1 MGINRTCLLN
11 GISVFLFLSV
21 HALSYS
27 ILSND
32 TLRSIPEPGSDF
44 DIKNGALLAP
54 ILRPRV
60 PGTPGSTAVLQHFV
74 DFFKNSLPEWKLDF
88 QNSTSTTPTSG
99 GKDVPFVN
107 LIATR
112 DPPDTNPGE
121 VGRLALV
128 AHYDSL
134 AKPEGFIGAIDS
146 AAPCAMLLH
155 AARSI
160 DEALTQKWSDSQGHK
175 QDALDLETGK
185 GVQLIFMDG
194 EEAFLRWTDTDSL
207 YGARSLAQTWEQTP
221 LPAMSTYQN
230 PLETIELFLLLD
242 LLGAKSP
249 KIPSYFLTT
258 HWAYQAM
265 ADAES
270 RLRGLNQF
278 KSNSEGPF
286 LTESHKDTAMFT
298 SAFIGDDH
306 VPFMSRGV
314 EILHIIPSHFPRVWH
329 RIEDDGEHLDMDTVS
344 DWTKLVTAFTA
355 EWMELDPYM
364 SKTPSRSAPNNMR
377 SHDERPTG
385 KTEL

>member
-1 MGINRTCLLN
+1 MGPSRFLLN
-11 GISVFLFLSV
+11 VVLLVFVFSRYTF
-21 HALSYS
+21 AYA

-32 TLRSIPEPGSDF
+32 TLLHIPDTGNDF

-54 ILRPRV
+54 ILQPRV

-74 DFFKNSLPEWKLDF
+74 DFFKDSLPEWKLDF

-99 GKDVPFVN
+99 GKEVPFVN
-107 LIATR
+107 FIATR
-112 DPPDTNPGE
+112 DPPDTHPGE

-146 AAPCAMLLH
+146 AAPCAMLMH

-160 DEALTQKWSDSQGHK
+160 DEALTRKWSDAKGQE
-175 QDALDLETGK
+175 QDTLDVDAAK

-230 PLETIELFLLLD
+230 PLESIELFVLVD
-242 LLGAKSP
+242 LLGAKNP

-265 ADAES
+265 ANVES

-278 KSNSEGPF
+278 KSEPNRAF
-286 LTESHKDTAMFT
+286 LPESDKDIAMFT

-306 VPFMSRGV
+306 VPFMARGV
-314 EILHIIPSHFPRVWH
+314 EILHIIPSHFPNVWH
-329 RIEDDGEHLDMDTVS
+329 RLDDDGEHLDMETVE
-344 DWTKLVTAFTA
+344 DWTKLVTAFSA
-355 EWMELDPYM
+355 EWMELDPFM
-364 SKTPSRSAPNNMR
+364 SKDRKAHAVR
-377 SHDERPTG
+377 AAEHDEDGFTS